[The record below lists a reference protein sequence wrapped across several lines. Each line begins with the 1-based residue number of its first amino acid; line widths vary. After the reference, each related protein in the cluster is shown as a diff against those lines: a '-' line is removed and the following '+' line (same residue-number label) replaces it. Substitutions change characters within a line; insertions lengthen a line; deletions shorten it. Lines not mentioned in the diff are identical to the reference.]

1 MDLQALWFRSDRF
14 TEAQAVAWANDH
26 DFKSDTV
33 RTREAEDGSVTH
45 YILPQFS
52 PDDAVEGSWRTIA
65 DTFPDGI
72 SASVCERK
80 KNMDSKLYSTFE
92 VKAFDEEQRII
103 RGIAS
108 TPNADREGDI
118 VMPKGAQ
125 FSVPFPLLD
134 GHDHSMPVGQVTKA
148 EVADDGIYIEAFIA
162 KDSDLPYI
170 EKAWR
175 QVKAGL
181 KRGLSIG
188 FRSLKSKATATGRI
202 FESFEILE
210 LSLVTIPANAGA
222 GIAEVKQ
229 YDAEGVQ
236 VTEEQLLELESRVLD
251 VKERAAATLKK
262 ANETLKSTGDN

>member
-1 MDLQALWFRSDRF
+1 MDLQALWFRSDKF
-14 TEAQAVAWANDH
+14 SEVQAVAWAIDH
-26 DFKSDTV
+26 DFKSETV
-33 RTREAEDGSVTH
+33 RTREGDDGTVTH

-92 VKAFDEEQRII
+92 VKSFDEEQRII

-118 VMPKGAQ
+118 VMPRGAS
-125 FSVPFPLLD
+125 FTTPFPLLD
-134 GHDHSMPVGQVTKA
+134 GHDHTMPVGQVTKA
-148 EVADDGIYIEAFIA
+148 QVADDGIHIEAFIA

-175 QVKAGL
+175 QVRAGL

-210 LSLVTIPANAGA
+210 LSLVTIPANSGA

-229 YDAEGVQ
+229 YDVEQVQ
-236 VTEEQLLELESRVLD
+236 VSEEQLLELEARAHD

-262 ANETLKSTGDN
+262 VNETLNKSGDR